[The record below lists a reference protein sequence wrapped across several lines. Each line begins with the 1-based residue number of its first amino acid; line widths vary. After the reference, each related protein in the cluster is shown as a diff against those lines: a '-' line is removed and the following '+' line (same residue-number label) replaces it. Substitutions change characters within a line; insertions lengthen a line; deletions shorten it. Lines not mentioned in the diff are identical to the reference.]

1 MEPPQSRGHAEI
13 DSHTLEELAFQ
24 ASLAVDAA
32 SAFLQNLQNSAH
44 VPDPGLSAPL
54 TGADAVHDPSLS
66 TGSEHSAHDAAMSL
80 PVPGSAHD
88 PAFVPHD
95 VAHDTGAPHFDAG
108 PFFH

>member
-32 SAFLQNLQNSAH
+32 GAFLQNLQNSAH
-44 VPDPGLSAPL
+44 DPGLSAPL
-54 TGADAVHDPSLS
+54 TGTDVVHDPSLS
-66 TGSEHSAHDAAMSL
+66 TGSEHATHDAAMSL

-88 PAFVPHD
+88 SAFVPHD
-95 VAHDTGAPHFDAG
+95 VAHDPGAPHLDAG
-108 PFFH
+108 HLFH